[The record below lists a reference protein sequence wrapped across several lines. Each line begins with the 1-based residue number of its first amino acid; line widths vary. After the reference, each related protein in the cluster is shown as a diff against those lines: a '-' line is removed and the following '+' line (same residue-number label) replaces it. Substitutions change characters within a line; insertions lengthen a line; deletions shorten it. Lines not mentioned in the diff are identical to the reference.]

1 MSTNTARYR
10 YKIRPNLIPL
20 DWVDV
25 KMLSLESNGDIYYRD
40 IYPFKDVPRFIVDS
54 SELEENLQKIYLTDT
69 TLRDGQ
75 QGWRVFTLNEA
86 IKIYELLVD
95 IGGAG
100 SIQSTEVFLY
110 TEKDREIT
118 RTLLSYGYKYPKV
131 IGWIRATFSDLQL
144 VLDMGLDETVILT
157 SISDYHIRYKFGLSR
172 REVLEKYLNV
182 VEKAVSSG
190 IIVRCS
196 LEDITRADIYGA
208 VIPFI
213 RRLIELSER
222 YRVPIK
228 IKLPDT
234 LGLGL
239 PFPEVPLPRGIPSI
253 VRIIRRETGLPQ
265 EYIEFH
271 GHNDLGMVVANHIA
285 AWLYGA
291 AASNCTLLGIGER
304 AGNCPLEV
312 MAIHYA
318 GIRGRNGIN
327 LKALSRI
334 PELFERMGMKTLEH
348 YPIIGKNAFRTK
360 AGIHADGLLKNPE
373 VYLPFDPMEVV
384 GLPYSV
390 AIAPY
395 SGRSAIV
402 IWIKN
407 HLGYDGISKDDPRV
421 ISIYNEI
428 IELFHRTNRT
438 EPLTDEEMMKI
449 VRKYFP
455 DVAKY

>member
-1 MSTNTARYR
+1 
-10 YKIRPNLIPL
+10 
-20 DWVDV
+20 
-25 KMLSLESNGDIYYRD
+25 MLSLDNNGGIYYGD
-40 IYPFKDVPRFIVDS
+40 IYPFRDVPRFIVDN
-54 SELEENLQKIYLTDT
+54 SELGENLQKIYLTDT

-75 QGWRVFTLNEA
+75 QGWRVFTLDEA
-86 IKIYELLVD
+86 TKIYELLAD

-100 SIQSTEVFLY
+100 AIQSTEVFLY

-131 IGWIRATFSDLQL
+131 IGWIRATLSDLQL
-144 VLDMGLDETVILT
+144 VLDMGLDEAVVLT

-172 REVLEKYLNV
+172 REVLEKYLSVIERAMSN
-182 VEKAVSSG
+182 G

-196 LEDITRADIYGA
+196 LEDITRADIYG
-208 VIPFI
+208 VVVPFI
-213 RRLIELSER
+213 KKLIELSEK
-222 YRVPIK
+222 YRVPIR
-228 IKLPDT
+228 IKVPDT

-271 GHNDLGMVVANHIA
+271 GHNDFGMVVANHIA

-334 PELFERMGMKTLEH
+334 PELFEKMGMNTLEH

-373 VYLPFDPMEVV
+373 VYLPFNPIEVL

-390 AIAPY
+390 AITPY
-395 SGRSAIV
+395 SGRAAIV
-402 IWIKN
+402 IWLRN
-407 HLGYDGISKDDPRV
+407 CLGYNDISKDDSRV
-421 ISIYNEI
+421 TSIYNEI
-428 IELFHRTNRT
+428 IELFHRTNRI
-438 EPLTDEEMMKI
+438 EPLTDKEMVEI

-455 DVAKY
+455 DVTK